1 MHGTA
6 PLAVRGRTAN
16 AVASQNWSGHAAH
29 RKTYNKISASSVETT
44 AHCTSTRTLSSFWV
58 GLDGFSSQT
67 VEQTGS
73 EVDCVHGQAR
83 YFGWFEMFP
92 AFR

>member
-1 MHGTA
+1 
-6 PLAVRGRTAN
+6 L
-16 AVASQNWSGHAAH
+16 
-29 RKTYNKISASSVETT
+29 
-44 AHCTSTRTLSSFWV
+44 V

-73 EVDCVHGQAR
+73 EVDLRRRQTR

-92 AFR
+92 AFPVNFSNPVHG